1 MVSMQGILGWYGES
15 VASVMIP
22 QGIVNQTRMSFQGDT
37 SIQVLPSEQR
47 SIAIGGRPCTAGVG
61 LSFTY
66 IELFAADTVDKMSW
80 FVSAGP

>member
-1 MVSMQGILGWYGES
+1 MQGILGWYGEN

-37 SIQVLPSEQR
+37 SIQVLPGEQR
-47 SIAIGGRPCTAGVG
+47 SIVIGGRPCTACVG